1 MWCYLIVFIIKDYK
15 NVKIVLDYIVIF
27 KSNIDK
33 FIF

>member
-1 MWCYLIVFIIKDYK
+1 MWCYLIGFIRDYK